1 MKDEYDFSNAEQ
13 GKFYRPL
20 DDLEIPIYL
29 DKKRIKEIANKIAK
43 IIKPKKIILFGSYAY
58 GNPNEYSGI
67 DLCIIEESYD
77 SKMNEK
83 KKIRDI
89 LSDIK
94 GSFDILV
101 PTLKEYNFYKSEYGS
116 VYKDIEEKGVVIWS
130 S

>member
-1 MKDEYDFSNAEQ
+1 MKHRA
-13 GKFYRPL
+13 
-20 DDLEIPIYL
+20 
-29 DKKRIKEIANKIAK
+29 RIKEIANRIAK
-43 IIKPKKIILFGSYAY
+43 IIKPHKIILFGSYAY
-58 GNPNEYSGI
+58 GKPNDYSDI
-67 DLCIIEESYD
+67 DLCIIEKSYE
-77 SKMNEK
+77 SKMKEK

-101 PTLKEYNFYKSEYGS
+101 PTLAEYNFYKSEYGS